1 MWFIFDNLRALM
13 IAGVVLFMLLAAM
26 SRARELSTEQ
36 LSVYSAK
43 SHALDLAEWL
53 EDDIATLGSNFD
65 STTVRFLSP
74 MIVDGNT
81 TLFTFHRDTIGAA
94 PDFDKVRIET
104 RYQLVQTGIAE
115 LQDTTFQMHQVV
127 RSTRV
132 QQGIGWLPWM
142 EDGRS
147 SPRLSYFMISLLDE
161 LGQVVNNESETVF
174 LKLDF
179 SVIPPFPQGRQ
190 FLNQLSWGTTIRLRP
205 Y

>member
-13 IAGVVLFMLLAAM
+13 IAGAVLLMLLTAM
-26 SRARELSTEQ
+26 TRAREMGTEQ

-65 STTVRFLSP
+65 STTVRFLLP
-74 MIVDGNT
+74 TNIDGNT
-81 TLFTFHRDTIGAA
+81 SIFTFHRDTVGAA

-104 RYQLVQTGIAE
+104 RYQLLDTDIAE
-115 LQDTTFQMHQVV
+115 TQDSTIQMHQVV
-127 RSTRV
+127 RSTRT
-132 QQGIGWLPWM
+132 QQGAGWSSWT

-147 SPRLSYFMISLLDE
+147 SPRLSYFMVRLLDQ
-161 LGQVVNNESETVF
+161 LGQEVNNESETVF
-174 LKLDF
+174 LKIDF